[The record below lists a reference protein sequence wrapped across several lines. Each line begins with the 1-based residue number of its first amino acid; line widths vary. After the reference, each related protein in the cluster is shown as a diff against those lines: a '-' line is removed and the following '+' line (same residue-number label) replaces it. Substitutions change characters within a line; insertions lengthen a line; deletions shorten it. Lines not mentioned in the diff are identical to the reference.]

1 VRVKKSYP
9 GRFFNKC
16 HSLTSSKFFR
26 EVLKAGLD
34 GAVSTLAQWKG
45 SLPVAEGL
53 GLDDL

>member
-1 VRVKKSYP
+1 MRVKKSYP
-9 GRFFNKC
+9 GRFFDKC
-16 HSLTSSKFFR
+16 HSLTNSKFFR
-26 EVLKAGLD
+26 EVLQAGLD